1 VQPLKRLTGPYVV
14 LDRPDVDTDQIIP
27 ARFLTSTRRS
37 GFGEFLF
44 HDWRF
49 HPDGRVKADCPIN
62 SAKARAAQIL
72 VAGSNFGCGSSREH
86 APWALLEFG
95 FRAVLGASIA
105 DIFRANA
112 LKVGLLAV
120 AIPDQLRLRL
130 VSKPEQTVE
139 IDLEDR
145 QITVEGE
152 RVGFEIDPFA
162 RLCLLNGQDQLDN
175 ILAAS
180 DAIDAFELARN
191 HDLDPEEAAR

>member
-1 VQPLKRLTGPYVV
+1 M
-14 LDRPDVDTDQIIP
+14 
-27 ARFLTSTRRS
+27 
-37 GFGEFLF
+37 
-44 HDWRF
+44 
-49 HPDGRVKADCPIN
+49 KADCPIN
-62 SAKARAAQIL
+62 SAKARGAQIL

-95 FRAVLGASIA
+95 FRAVLGASMA

-112 LKVGLLAV
+112 HKVGLLAV

-139 IDLEDR
+139 IDLESR
-145 QITVEGE
+145 QITVAGE

-180 DAIDAFELARN
+180 DAIDGFELARN